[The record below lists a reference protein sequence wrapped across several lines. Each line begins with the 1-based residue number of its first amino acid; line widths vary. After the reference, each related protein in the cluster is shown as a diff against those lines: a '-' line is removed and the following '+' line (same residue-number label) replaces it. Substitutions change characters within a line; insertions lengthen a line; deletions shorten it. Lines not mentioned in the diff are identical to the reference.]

1 MLQFL
6 PYALAAYGGYKG
18 YRASKDAGG
27 SPLQRLLGAGT
38 GAALGYYGGKGV
50 LALPGVSGTAGAQA
64 FTPFTQLPGIS
75 SILGGTQAGAAFA
88 PEAVQQIPLQTADQA
103 ALSGSFFAPQSAAQ
117 TAKITAGS
125 NLANVT
131 QTDKQPGGVRS
142 IFDSLFRR
150 PKTFVEKDT
159 GIERVVTLPDGK
171 TPVMEFSPGK
181 VASAIGLTALGTGAF
196 EPKPVD
202 VFTPTYN
209 LAVADLQKRRGGFKY
224 IDPVSGQEKVFDQP
238 YIPEADPANQGDF
251 RMGPYAIET
260 NRLKEGG
267 LAEVKKFNQGGINY
281 LPSKVTHDEN
291 DVNNYVRAS
300 GYVEDGSGTGDKDE
314 DTMLAQLADGEFVT
328 RADGVLGAGIIA
340 GGNPNSFKD
349 MREKGA
355 QYFYEQQKRYKRV
368 FDLLQGSRNAKAQTN

>member
-27 SPLQRLLGAGT
+27 SGLQRLLATAT
-38 GAALGYYGGKGV
+38 GATAGYYGGKGI
-50 LALPGVSGTAGAQA
+50 LSGGSALNIPGFASAQQS
-64 FTPFTQLPGIS
+64 FTPITNMFPQFA
-75 SILGGTQAGAAFA
+75 SIPTVSKANPEFLG
-88 PEAVQQIPLQTADQA
+88 
-103 ALSGSFFAPQSAAQ
+103 
-117 TAKITAGS
+117 
-125 NLANVT
+125 
-131 QTDKQPGGVRS
+131 TDKFGNLIRNPEFQVQNTNQTGGLRNIFDKALRRKRFEGGV
-142 IFDSLFRR
+142 
-150 PKTFVEKDT
+150 DT
-159 GIERVVTLPDGK
+159 GE
-171 TPVMEFSPGK
+171 MEFSPGK
-181 VASAIGLTALGTGAF
+181 VAAAIGIGTFASGAF
-196 EPKPVD
+196 EPQPQD

-209 LAVADLQKRRGGFKY
+209 LGVAQLQKQRGGFKY
-224 IDPVSGQEKVFDQP
+224 IDPVTGQEKTFEQV

-251 RMGPYAIET
+251 QMGPYAIER

-267 LAEVKKFNQGGINY
+267 LAEIKKFNEGGINY
-281 LPSKVTHDEN
+281 LPSKRTHNEN
-291 DVNNYVRAS
+291 DSNNYVRAM

-340 GGNPNSFKD
+340 GANPNSMKD

-368 FDLLQGSRNAKAQTN
+368 FDLLEGSRNAKAQAN